1 VIVHPASIKLEPK
14 QSLFI
19 IPLGDIQSEGEYDR
33 LAKLV
38 EWCGEREREGNI
50 VRLFGTG
57 DYFET
62 FSPSERAALRH
73 GKSGYGLHE
82 TTQEKIDA
90 TVQAQ
95 ADGVYEVLA
104 PMTDHFFG
112 LLRGHHKHDWFIPKG
127 LERGM
132 STDQYLCQ
140 KLNCEYLGSV
150 GVIRVLINGL
160 PFVIFASHG
169 YGNARTKG
177 ARLNKR
183 LRMRDVYLDANWYV
197 MGHDNEK
204 MVDVDE
210 PMFTD
215 TQGDVYYKKQYF
227 TGVGSFQKSYE
238 VGKADGGYVEDALY
252 PPCSLGVVICQLRV
266 AVNKQGKP
274 RLDYHVSA

>member
-1 VIVHPASIKLEPK
+1 MITHNTTLKLKPGQNLYVIPV
-14 QSLFI
+14 
-19 IPLGDIQSEGEYDR
+19 GDVQSESEYDR
-33 LAKLV
+33 LSGLIA
-38 EWCGEREREGNI
+38 WCVEREKEGSI
-50 VRLFGTG
+50 VRLLGMG

-82 TTQEKIDA
+82 TTQEKLDSM
-90 TVQAQ
+90 VQEQ
-95 ADGVYEVLA
+95 ADEFYNIVK
-104 PMTDHFFG
+104 PMRKHFFG
-112 LLRGHHKHDWFIPKG
+112 LLRGHHKHDFFLGAKG
-127 LERGM
+127 RATT
-132 STDQYLCQ
+132 TDKYLCE
-140 KLNCEYLGSV
+140 KLDCEYFGSV
-150 GVIRVLINGL
+150 VAVKALINGL

-210 PMFTD
+210 PMFTND
-215 TQGDVYYKKQYF
+215 EGVYYKKQYF
-227 TGVGSFQKSYE
+227 SGSGSFQRSYQ
-238 VGKADGGYVEDALY
+238 VGKAEGGYVEDALY
-252 PPCSLGVVICQLRV
+252 PPSSLGVVICKIQV
-266 AVNKQGKP
+266 VKNKEGKN